1 MNTVKNKWKD
11 NSLFSQMFAVACCNT
26 TEIISQEKKSHLC
39 KQKKEKPTKVTFFFP
54 GEYLSFYETWLFHLC
69 SQLQVLI
76 ENALVSLNS
85 YKPPSPGEM
94 KINILSLWHWHH
106 LQKKQVSHLNVNI
119 SGQKARLREK
129 NSKLLTCNLS
139 LLLLL
144 SL

>member
-1 MNTVKNKWKD
+1 MEGQFTILSDVCSGMLQHYGNYFSKKKISSLQTKERKTHKND
-11 NSLFSQMFAVACCNT
+11 F
-26 TEIISQEKKSHLC
+26 
-39 KQKKEKPTKVTFFFP
+39 FFFP